1 MPIFL
6 EPDQSFPV
14 WLESD
19 KDKHEESRPTFFV
32 RSQSMRNQR
41 KVLEVLDNLHK
52 PGVTVDEVFSETVE
66 QLKKVLAGWSNM
78 NGIAFTPEAIEDVF
92 TFTEARE
99 LLRLVAYNQR
109 MDTTEKKG

>member
-1 MPIFL
+1 
-6 EPDQSFPV
+6 
-14 WLESD
+14 
-19 KDKHEESRPTFFV
+19 
-32 RSQSMRNQR
+32 MRNQR

-52 PGVTVDEVFSETVE
+52 PGVTVDEVFGETVE

-78 NGIAFTPEAIEDVF
+78 NGIAFGPEAIEDVF

>member
-19 KDKHEESRPTFFV
+19 KDKPEESRPTFFV

-41 KVLEVLDNLHK
+41 KVLEVLDVIHR
-52 PGVTVDEVFSETVE
+52 PGVTVEQIFNETVE

-78 NGIAFTPEAIEDVF
+78 NGIAFGSEAIEDVF
-92 TFTEARE
+92 TLTEARE

>member
-19 KDKHEESRPTFFV
+19 RDKPEDSRPTFFV

-41 KVLEVLDNLHK
+41 KVLEVLDVIHR
-52 PGVTVDEVFSETVE
+52 PGVTVEQIFNETVE

-78 NGIAFTPEAIEDVF
+78 NGIAFDPESIEDVF
-92 TFTEARE
+92 TLTEARE